1 MSQIVASVNSSLCS
15 KVGHKQRG
23 FTLIELIVTLVI
35 MGIMSVIAVP
45 RFFDFATDAKVA
57 SLKGVEASLTTAVR
71 NIQAKANIE
80 GQTRVTAGGGS
91 GTSFNFDGLTLTIYN
106 QGVPREIWA
115 NGFEQLLVG
124 DFNFV
129 GRGPTQLDTEC
140 TSSEFC
146 VVDNLRMNTIIS
158 GKSGY
163 GIFFFPKGYTLN
175 DMCFTYYAFALGA
188 GGFLDYKE
196 VETVTTGC
204 YS

>member
-1 MSQIVASVNSSLCS
+1 MCQTVASSDSTLDSQFRN
-15 KVGHKQRG
+15 KQQG
-23 FTLIELIVTLVI
+23 FTLIELIVTLVV
-35 MGIMSVIAVP
+35 MGIMSVIAIP
-45 RFFDFATDAKVA
+45 RFFDFSIDAKVA
-57 SLKGVEASLTTAVR
+57 ALKGVEASLTTAVR

-80 GQTRVTAGGGS
+80 GQTRVTAGGGG

-106 QGVPREIWA
+106 QGVPREIWV

-124 DFNFV
+124 DFTFI

-140 TSSEFC
+140 TSAEFC

-163 GIFFFPKGYTLN
+163 GILFFPKGYTLN

-188 GGFLDYKE
+188 GGLLDYKE

-204 YS
+204 YT